1 VEPYSAKKPR
11 GRPFG
16 YRLSE
21 ETKNK
26 ISKGRQGS
34 KHSEKTKDKIS
45 KSLTAYFKRRDSLAD
60 SIANEYSY
68 ISEEASEWVVDNKE
82 EIDNEEYSILTEKRL
97 SYLKQIEI
105 CIGSDIEHLF
115 GHDTNPEF
123 LMILREE
130 LQEKCDPELLKEFYS
145 IV

>member
-1 VEPYSAKKPR
+1 VEECIAKKPR

-26 ISKGRQGS
+26 IRKGRLGS
-34 KHSEKTKDKIS
+34 RHSEKTKNKIS
-45 KSLTAYFKRRDSLAD
+45 KSLTAYFKKRDSLAD
-60 SIANEYSY
+60 SIVNEYSY
-68 ISEEASEWVVDNKE
+68 ISEKAAEWVIDNKE
-82 EIDNEEYSILTEKRL
+82 EIDNEDYSIMTEKRL

-115 GHDTNPEF
+115 GHNTTPEF
-123 LMILREE
+123 LILLKERM
-130 LQEKCDPELLKEFYS
+130 QEMCDPEVMKEFYS
-145 IV
+145 II